1 MHIMGSTDYF
11 VYRYTSA
18 AQELVLNARGL
29 LGKGWRT
36 LDDRPAS
43 GDDITCYVIPLNR
56 YGNVPSQS
64 SSTESSFDTA

>member
-1 MHIMGSTDYF
+1 MKLINVNYF
-11 VYRYTSA
+11 ECRYTSA

-56 YGNVPSQS
+56 YGNIPSQS